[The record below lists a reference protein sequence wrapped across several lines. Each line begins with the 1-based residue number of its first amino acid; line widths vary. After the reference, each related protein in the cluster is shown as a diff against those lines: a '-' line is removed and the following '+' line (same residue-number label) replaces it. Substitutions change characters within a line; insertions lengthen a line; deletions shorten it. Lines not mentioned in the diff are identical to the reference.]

1 MRRRGSKDW
10 VAAWD
15 KVEGQRTMN
24 VRNRERPRS
33 REWPGMGLV
42 RFREM
47 LDGVGTK
54 YGVQFRN
61 GMSVG
66 DVGSLREAWQKWS
79 EY

>member
-15 KVEGQRTMN
+15 KVEGQRMMN
-24 VRNRERPRS
+24 VRNRERPRN

-42 RFREM
+42 RFR
-47 LDGVGTK
+47 VGTK

-61 GMSVG
+61 G
-66 DVGSLREAWQKWS
+66 AS
-79 EY
+79 EGGVAEME